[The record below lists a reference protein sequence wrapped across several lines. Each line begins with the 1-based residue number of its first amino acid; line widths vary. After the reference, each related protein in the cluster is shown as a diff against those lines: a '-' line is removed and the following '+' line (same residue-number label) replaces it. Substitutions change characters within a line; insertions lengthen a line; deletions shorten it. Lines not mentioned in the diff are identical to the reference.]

1 MESGILGFGI
11 RKTALGIQNPSTTD
25 KDWNQVPGF
34 WNPWHRIQNPKLSW
48 SPFQGARSVCV
59 TEVKIIL

>member
-1 MESGILGFGI
+1 MESGILRFGI
-11 RKTALGIQNPSTTD
+11 RNTALGIQNPSTTD

-48 SPFQGARSVCV
+48 SPFQRARSVCV
-59 TEVKIIL
+59 IEVKIIL